1 MKEGQD
7 SEYDDGAQ
15 PGGKNIVYV
24 LKLRDKDD
32 QIADIVGVYSSEEL
46 AKKGR
51 EKDIE
56 YWRGQPD
63 RMDQLP
69 SKEDYE
75 KYYKIEEFTL
85 DGDV

>member
-24 LKLRDKDD
+24 LKLHDKDD
-32 QIADIVGVYSSEEL
+32 QIADIVGVYSSEDL
-46 AKKGR
+46 AKEGR
-51 EKDIE
+51 KSDIEGWSKQPYRRDDPPEEKD
-56 YWRGQPD
+56 
-63 RMDQLP
+63 
-69 SKEDYE
+69 YE
-75 KYYKIEEFTL
+75 IEEFTL

>member
-7 SEYDDGAQ
+7 SEYDVGAQ
-15 PGGKNIVYV
+15 PGGENKVYV
-24 LKLRDKDD
+24 LYRRNKDYQFD
-32 QIADIVGVYSSEEL
+32 EIVGVYSSKEL
-46 AKKGR
+46 ANKGR
-51 EKDIE
+51 ESDIE